1 MYPTV
6 PPKVEIVTTG
16 GGSFRFNP
24 NLYDSGKV
32 CLSLLGT
39 WSGAAGEQWNA
50 QHSTVLQVLISIQ
63 ALILVDEPYFNEPG
77 YESYIGTP
85 NGQQNS
91 KQYNK
96 NVRKHTVKLAMID
109 QIERAKRGD

>member
-1 MYPTV
+1 
-6 PPKVEIVTTG
+6 
-16 GGSFRFNP
+16 
-24 NLYDSGKV
+24 
-32 CLSLLGT
+32 
-39 WSGAAGEQWNA
+39 
-50 QHSTVLQVLISIQ
+50 
-63 ALILVDEPYFNEPG
+63 

-109 QIERAKRGD
+109 QIERAKRGDSEFSEVILAHFALKKEDCITVVEAWAADTGIENSDKQRLKTLLDTLH